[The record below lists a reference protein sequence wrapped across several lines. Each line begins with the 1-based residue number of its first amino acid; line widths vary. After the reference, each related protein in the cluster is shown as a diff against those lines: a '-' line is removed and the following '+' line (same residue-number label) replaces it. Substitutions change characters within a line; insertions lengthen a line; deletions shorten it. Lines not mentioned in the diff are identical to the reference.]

1 MAINRNYTD
10 KAEWQRGYDI
20 GHEGIVKAL
29 DENQN
34 KTKQGIYIAGRMF
47 NKKMADEH
55 VTKDLKSDDF
65 RAGMETATQEVFQ
78 EQWINAPNEQP
89 TIFSVPGMDGL
100 VGMHI
105 PGGMPSNVPIKAQN
119 ISEPVEKKPSKKP
132 GRFDD
137 IIF

>member
-29 DENQN
+29 DENPN

-55 VTKDLKSDDF
+55 VKKDRKSDDF
-65 RAGMETATQEVFQ
+65 LAGMETATQEEFQ
-78 EQWINAPNEQP
+78 NQWMSAPDEQP
-89 TIFSVPGMDGL
+89 S
-100 VGMHI
+100 
-105 PGGMPSNVPIKAQN
+105 
-119 ISEPVEKKPSKKP
+119 
-132 GRFDD
+132 RFEG
-137 IIF
+137 IV